1 MKSPAS
7 AGSPTTAPKE
17 APVSAS
23 IARTAAT
30 AADPRGHGRSVAAVL
45 GAIVVN
51 AVLSTATDQ
60 LFHVLDVYPPW
71 GQPMYETGD
80 NALALGYRIVY
91 GILGGYLAARL
102 APRAPMKHALI
113 YGTIG
118 LAVSAVGAYVTVA
131 KVDLGPA
138 WYPLL
143 LAAVSVPCAWL
154 GGALHRRRRGE
165 R

>member
-1 MKSPAS
+1 
-7 AGSPTTAPKE
+7 
-17 APVSAS
+17 
-23 IARTAAT
+23 
-30 AADPRGHGRSVAAVL
+30 
-45 GAIVVN
+45 
-51 AVLSTATDQ
+51 
-60 LFHVLDVYPPW
+60 
-71 GQPMYETGD
+71 
-80 NALALGYRIVY
+80 
-91 GILGGYLAARL
+91 
-102 APRAPMKHALI
+102 MKHALV

-143 LAAVSVPCAWL
+143 LAAVSVPGAWL